1 MTLGKFL
8 VTALCAVGFQGIALG
23 VSEEEQKYRDIV
35 EICVTANCPKDQDSC
50 RTKCSDKVMGA
61 RDHAEK
67 IGSSFLDIMEDC
79 QQFTCGE
86 SDAKCLDG
94 KIGEI
99 GRMKAGAAAPCYGG
113 G

>member
-1 MTLGKFL
+1 MKKVSLAALFTLGS
-8 VTALCAVGFQGIALG
+8 VGIALG

-35 EICVTANCPKDQDSC
+35 EICVTANCPKDPDSC
-50 RTKCSDKVMGA
+50 RTKCSDKVMGS
-61 RDHAEK
+61 RKHAEK

-86 SDAKCLDG
+86 SDAKCLDR
-94 KIGEI
+94 KISEI
-99 GRMKAGAAAPCYGG
+99 GRMKAGDVAPCYGG